1 MTRLTPFSKFLLVLA
16 VVLGIFF
23 LLKKFVPGFMGGSG
37 AQTEQTTGQQDG
49 SNANNSQE
57 ATTTADN
64 SNNNTKGQSSNGGS
78 NAGNSGSTSAFYY
91 TPPAPVNPETMG
103 VVEMGA
109 EGFNYFI
116 VNLDKDQNWDLK
128 GAKWGTSFVKEG
140 LATPQAIREKLSEGI
155 RDMLNNYGV
164 SGKNIHFVISSGA
177 AKEAITQTIK
187 NELSKLGYVINVV
200 TPEKE
205 GMYAYKAVVPKDFR
219 DNSFMLDIGSGNTK
233 ISWLQDGK
241 LQALETYGA
250 KYFQDKI
257 TDDAAAND
265 AKAKAFRIPANRRV
279 NCFIVGGVPF
289 SLAKKH
295 RASETERYTV
305 LKKPTDYQP
314 DGAKEKAGLNI
325 YKAMADG
332 TKCDNFVFDW
342 NGNFTIGFLLD
353 LATSK
358 AQRAAGK

>member
-16 VVLGIFF
+16 IVLGIFF
-23 LLKKFVPGFMGGSG
+23 LLKRFVPGFMGNGSG
-37 AQTEQTTGQQDG
+37 NSGTTTEQIDKDAG
-49 SNANNSQE
+49 SNNTSNAPSSS
-57 ATTTADN
+57 DN
-64 SNNNTKGQSSNGGS
+64 SNTSNPSASGGGS
-78 NAGNSGSTSAFYY
+78 TSGGSTSAFYY
-91 TPPAPVNPETMG
+91 TPPTPTNPETMG

-116 VNLDKDQNWDLK
+116 VNLDKDQNWELK
-128 GAKWGTSFVKEG
+128 GAKWGTSFVKDG
-140 LATPQAIREKLSEGI
+140 MATPQAIREKLSDGI

-205 GMYAYKAVVPKDFR
+205 GMYAYKAVVPKEFR
-219 DNSFMLDIGSGNTK
+219 DNSFMVDIGSGNTK
-233 ISWLQDGK
+233 ITWLQDDK
-241 LQALETYGA
+241 LQSLESYGA
-250 KYFQDKI
+250 KYFQDKV
-257 TDDAAAND
+257 TDDVVAND

-289 SLAKKH
+289 SLAKRH

-305 LKKPTDYQP
+305 LKKPSEYTTDAP
-314 DGAKEKAGLNI
+314 KEKAGLNI
-325 YKAMADG
+325 YKALAEG

-353 LATSK
+353 LAASRGKK
-358 AQRAAGK
+358 ATATGK